1 MTTHEFGKARLG
13 RHWLIVCAVAWFSIT
28 SLGAVFAQTGAASG
42 VIHGTVR
49 DESGGAL
56 PGVTVTLTAPGLQLR
71 QIVAVSDA
79 EGSYRFSEL
88 PLGTYRVSYELSGF
102 SKFVREDLRLPV
114 GFVALVDVVMKVGAM
129 EESVTVSGQSPVI
142 DVSSTTTSVTLSSE
156 TLNEVPHGRDL
167 AMIYSMAPGIT
178 LAGTP
183 DVGGSNMANRQN
195 ISDGGVGL
203 QPKLNLEGMNIVL
216 SDDQN
221 SGVYM
226 NNDTLE
232 EIQLKTSGNDAEV
245 MVPGVSM
252 VAVIKS
258 GGNDFHG
265 RYSYAQEPSKLQSNN
280 LDDHLRSQGLT
291 AVQPIK
297 KFNDYQLDLGG
308 RILKDKLW
316 FYGAYSAQKKLVGIA
331 GFVSGP
337 GADGSYLDGTA
348 PIAYATTGI
357 KQFSMKYSYQIS
369 KNNRFNYVW
378 QRGTKFVGEDSAGQL
393 NPLETTR
400 DYTNPA
406 AIARGEYQST
416 LSDTS
421 LFSVVAG
428 YVGWWSDYSAQRQQA
443 KYGFAYG
450 PPKVD
455 RATGLVTGPN
465 AQEFALRPQDR
476 WMVDAGYTLYPK
488 SFLGGHHEFKT
499 GLTYY
504 YDHEAWYYPG
514 NVDYPNYQLI
524 FNSVGKPNDTVP
536 FQISFNNDPTHPSD
550 MAQVLAWYLKDT
562 YQVSNS
568 LTLNLGVRTEYQHTY
583 LPAQTRAV
591 SPSFPT
597 LFPAGSFP
605 YQNLASWLKTVPRAG
620 MAWNAN
626 RWGVIKTSVGL
637 YGYMYGAQRGIDVNQ
652 NGLGNITF
660 TWHDNNQNGLY
671 DPGEVNLDP
680 NAIGGDFVQ
689 VSGGISASVDP
700 KIKEPTTLEYTAG
713 YEHELAKDLGFMLG
727 YVFRRQTNL
736 YNTVG
741 PNVLRPP
748 SVYDIPITRQDPGPD
763 GILGTAD
770 DGGMITFYDY
780 EPAYK
785 GAAFVHTVVQNSPLV
800 DHYNTIATTVTKRE
814 SHRWQA
820 SASFWAVKNN
830 RWTTRTFN
838 APQDYFFAT
847 DKTWTWAGNYSVSY
861 RLPGDV
867 LLASSLQ
874 SKQGSKGQRTVLF
887 TGVPQLSSVTVKV
900 GPYGSILGPALNV
913 MNLRISKDFRLG
925 GSRRLGV
932 DGDIFNLLNSNAPN
946 AYIFAS
952 GKTYLYSTGVNG
964 GILPARTGRIGIHF
978 TF

>member
-1 MTTHEFGKARLG
+1 MATHALGMARLG
-13 RHWLIVCAVAWFSIT
+13 RHGLTVCAVAWLSVI
-28 SLGAVFAQTGAASG
+28 GAGPAFGQTGAASG

-56 PGVTVTLTAPGLQLR
+56 PGVTVTLTAPVLQVR
-71 QIVAVSDA
+71 QIVTVSDA

-88 PLGTYRVSYELSGF
+88 PLGTYRVSYELAGF
-102 SKFVREDLRLPV
+102 STFVRDDLRLPV

-258 GGNDFHG
+258 GGNNFHG
-265 RYSYAQEPSKLQSNN
+265 RYSYAQEPSSLQSNN
-280 LDDHLRSQGLT
+280 LDAHLKSQGLT

-308 RILKDKLW
+308 WILKDKLW

-331 GFVSGP
+331 GFVTNPGPDGVYLSG
-337 GADGSYLDGTA
+337 DE

-378 QRGTKFVGEDSAGQL
+378 QRGTKFVGEDGAGQL
-393 NPLETTR
+393 QPLEATR

-421 LFSVVAG
+421 LFNVVAG

-443 KYGFAYG
+443 KYGFAFG
-450 PPKVD
+450 PPKTD
-455 RATGLVTGPN
+455 RATQLVTGPN

-488 SFLGGHHEFKT
+488 NFLGGHHEFKT
-499 GLTYY
+499 GFTYY

-524 FNSVGKPNDTVP
+524 FNSVGAAVNTVP
-536 FQISFNNDPTHPSD
+536 FQISLNNDPTHPSD
-550 MAQVLAWYLKDT
+550 MAQVLAWDLKDT
-562 YQVSNS
+562 YQVNNS

-605 YQNLASWLKTVPRAG
+605 YQNLATWVKTVPRAG
-620 MAWNAN
+620 LSWNAN
-626 RWGVIKTSVGL
+626 RWGVIKTTIGL
-637 YGYMYGAQRGIDVNQ
+637 YGYMYGAQRGIDVNR
-652 NGLGNITF
+652 NGLGNMTF
-660 TWHDNNQNGLY
+660 TWHDNNGNRLY

-680 NAIGGDFVQ
+680 NGPDFQ
-689 VSGGISASVDP
+689 TVSGGISASVDP
-700 KIKEPTTLEYTAG
+700 KLKEPNTLEYTAG
-713 YEHELAKDLGFMLG
+713 YEHALAKDVGFHAG
-727 YVFRRQTNL
+727 YVFRRQTGL
-736 YNTVG
+736 YNSVG

-770 DGGMITFYDY
+770 DGGMVTFYDY

-785 GAAFVHTVVQNSPLV
+785 GAAFVQTVVQNSPLV
-800 DHYNTIATTVTKRE
+800 DRYNTIETTVTKRE
-814 SHRWQA
+814 SHRWQG
-820 SASFWAVKNN
+820 SASFWMVKNN
-830 RWTTRTFN
+830 RWITKTFN

-887 TGVPQLSSVTVKV
+887 TNIPQLSSATIRVN
-900 GPYGSILGPALNV
+900 PYGSVLGPALNV

-925 GSRRLGV
+925 GSRKLGV

-946 AYIFAS
+946 AYIFNS

-964 GILPARTGRIGIHF
+964 GILPARTGRIGIHY

>member
-1 MTTHEFGKARLG
+1 MFEGGMAMAAHELSMARLG
-13 RHWLIVCAVAWFSIT
+13 RHGLIVCAAAWLSVI
-28 SLGAVFAQTGAASG
+28 GAGPAFGQTGAASG

-56 PGVTVTLTAPGLQLR
+56 PGVTVTLTAPVLQVR
-71 QIVAVSDA
+71 QIVTLSDA

-88 PLGTYRVSYELSGF
+88 PLGTYRVSYELAGF
-102 SKFVREDLRLPV
+102 STFVRDDLRLPV
-114 GFVALVDVVMKVGAM
+114 GFVALVEVVMKVGAM

-252 VAVIKS
+252 VAVVKS
-258 GGNDFHG
+258 GGNNFHG
-265 RYSYAQEPSKLQSNN
+265 RYSYAQEPRSLQSNN
-280 LDDHLRSQGLT
+280 LDAHLRSQGLT

-316 FYGAYSAQKKLVGIA
+316 FYGAYSAQKKIVGIA
-331 GFVSGP
+331 GFVSNSGP
-337 GADGSYLDGTA
+337 DGTYLTGDE

-378 QRGTKFVGEDSAGQL
+378 QRGTKFVGEDGAGQL
-393 NPLETTR
+393 QPLEATR

-421 LFSVVAG
+421 LFDVVAG

-443 KYGFAYG
+443 KYGFAFA
-450 PPKVD
+450 PPKTD
-455 RATGLVTGPN
+455 LATGLVTGPN

-488 SFLGGHHEFKT
+488 SFLGGNHELKT

-524 FNSVGKPNDTVP
+524 FNSVGAAPNTVP
-536 FQISFNNDPTHPSD
+536 YQISFNNDPTRPSD

-562 YQVSNS
+562 YQVNGS
-568 LTLNLGVRTEYQHTY
+568 LTLNLGLRTEYQHTY
-583 LPAQTRAV
+583 LPAQTRAA
-591 SPSFPT
+591 SPSFPA
-597 LFPAGSFP
+597 LFPAGTFP
-605 YQNLASWLKTVPRAG
+605 YQNLASWVKTVPRAG
-620 MAWNAN
+620 LAWNAK
-626 RWGVIKTSVGL
+626 RWGVIKTTVGL
-637 YGYMYGAQRGIDVNQ
+637 YGYMYGAQRGIDVNR
-652 NGLGNITF
+652 NGLGTITF
-660 TWHDNNQNGLY
+660 TWHDNDGNRLY
-671 DPGEVNLDP
+671 EPGEVNLDP
-680 NAIGGDFVQ
+680 NSTDFKN

-700 KIKEPTTLEYTAG
+700 KLREPTTLEYTAG
-713 YEHELAKDLGFMLG
+713 YEHELAKDLGFQLG
-727 YVFRRQTNL
+727 YVFRRQTDL
-736 YNTVG
+736 YSTVG

-748 SVYDIPITRQDPGPD
+748 SVYDGFS
-763 GILGTAD
+763 GIGGT
-770 DGGMITFYDY
+770 GNITFYDY
-780 EPAYK
+780 EPAYQ
-785 GAAFVHTVVQNSPLV
+785 GAAFVSTVVQNSPLV
-800 DHYNTIATTVTKRE
+800 DHYNTITTTVTKRE
-814 SHRWQA
+814 SHRWQG
-820 SASFWAVKNN
+820 SASFWVVKNN
-830 RWTTRTFN
+830 RWITRTFN

-874 SKQGSKGQRTVLF
+874 SKQGAKGQRTVRF
-887 TGVPQLSSVTVKV
+887 TGVPQLGSVTIRVN
-900 GPYGSILGPALNV
+900 PYGSVLGPALNV

-925 GSRRLGV
+925 GTRKLGV

-946 AYIFAS
+946 AYIFNS
-952 GKTYLYSTGVNG
+952 GRTYLYSTGVNG
-964 GILPARTGRIGIHF
+964 GILPARTGRIGIHY